1 MNTCWITANLRL
13 RRTSVEMATSE
24 LTRQQAQAAQSGVH
38 LAHYLV
44 CEFFDSL
51 NSSMN
56 LRIEIAVFG

>member
-1 MNTCWITANLRL
+1 
-13 RRTSVEMATSE
+13 MATSE